1 MTMTML
7 DTKYWLDTDTTT
19 GLAVIKVTGRCTSD
33 EAKGIETGCVR
44 RFEMVTLPH
53 ANGAILKS
61 LDGTVP
67 KVVPVTPPTIGRIYR
82 CVKVGGRT
90 RPFAY
95 RQPAGPYVNKT
106 ILSYEIIYQEV
117 GGVA

>member
-1 MTMTML
+1 MSIL
-7 DTKYWLDTDTTT
+7 DTKHWLDTD
-19 GLAVIKVTGRCTSD
+19 GNGMAVIKVTGRCTHD
-33 EAKGIETGCVR
+33 EARAIESGCTR
-44 RFEMVTLPH
+44 RYEMILLPH
-53 ANGAILKS
+53 ASGAILKS

-67 KVVPVTPPTIGRIYR
+67 LLVKVTPPTIGRTYQ

-95 RQPAGPYVNKT
+95 QQKAGPYIGKS
-106 ILSYEIIYQEV
+106 ILSYEIVYQEV